1 MTNSNKTSFANHF
14 HLQATEKR
22 PDALM
27 STIPFMVTVS
37 GVQTTTSTTT
47 TTSTSTTN
55 EETSTSTTTGE
66 TTTEDQ
72 GDCHSDLEKKYFI
85 SMVVLGAILGGLLTA
100 LFLIL
105 ICFICKRW
113 VIFKYV

>member
-1 MTNSNKTSFANHF
+1 
-14 HLQATEKR
+14 
-22 PDALM
+22 M
-27 STIPFMVTVS
+27 STIPLMVTVS
-37 GVQTTTSTTT
+37 GVQTTNSPTT

-66 TTTEDQ
+66 TSTTTEDH

-113 VIFKYV
+113 VNFKYV